1 MPKTKFQNVVFT
13 LMMSFLMVY
22 AMICYN
28 ISMNIGGMTNQVFL
42 MAFHE
47 MIIMWPAAFILEFF
61 LVDHLAH
68 KLAFCMVTPQD
79 RPIVITL
86 AISIMIIAIMC
97 PIMSFIATLLFKNA
111 GKEFVA
117 VWLQTTFLNFP
128 VAFFWQLMYCGPFI
142 RFLFRKLFPEN
153 KKRYP
158 QRRTAFPLSFHN
170 FCGQT
175 VQNGSPSVDIFC
187 FLPGLLLRYRIGY
200 ADYMII
206 PGSFLPM
213 IATLKSSSSFSTGI
227 SKPYTSSVVPS
238 EYVTSSVVGSISSA
252 PSACASSFV
261 PTKTLTMFLDT
272 RLTWMVIFRLLPS
285 GHPFLLLLH

>member
-28 ISMNIGGMTNQVFL
+28 ISMNIGRMTNQVFL

-86 AISIMIIAIMC
+86 AFTVMRPDDRPQFITYAISICICCIMC

-142 RFLFRKLFPEN
+142 RFLFRKLFPE
-153 KKRYP
+153 K
-158 QRRTAFPLSFHN
+158 
-170 FCGQT
+170 
-175 VQNGSPSVDIFC
+175 
-187 FLPGLLLRYRIGY
+187 
-200 ADYMII
+200 
-206 PGSFLPM
+206 
-213 IATLKSSSSFSTGI
+213 
-227 SKPYTSSVVPS
+227 
-238 EYVTSSVVGSISSA
+238 
-252 PSACASSFV
+252 
-261 PTKTLTMFLDT
+261 
-272 RLTWMVIFRLLPS
+272 
-285 GHPFLLLLH
+285 

>member
-1 MPKTKFQNVVFT
+1 
-13 LMMSFLMVY
+13 
-22 AMICYN
+22 
-28 ISMNIGGMTNQVFL
+28 MNIGGMTNQVFL

-47 MIIMWPAAFILEFF
+47 MMIMWPAAFILEFF

-142 RFLFRKLFPEN
+142 RFLFRKLFPE
-153 KKRYP
+153 K
-158 QRRTAFPLSFHN
+158 
-170 FCGQT
+170 
-175 VQNGSPSVDIFC
+175 
-187 FLPGLLLRYRIGY
+187 
-200 ADYMII
+200 
-206 PGSFLPM
+206 
-213 IATLKSSSSFSTGI
+213 
-227 SKPYTSSVVPS
+227 
-238 EYVTSSVVGSISSA
+238 
-252 PSACASSFV
+252 
-261 PTKTLTMFLDT
+261 
-272 RLTWMVIFRLLPS
+272 
-285 GHPFLLLLH
+285 

>member
-1 MPKTKFQNVVFT
+1 
-13 LMMSFLMVY
+13 MVY

-86 AISIMIIAIMC
+86 AISITIIAIMC

-128 VAFFWQLMYCGPFI
+128 VAFFWQLYLLRTLHPFSVPQTVSGKI
-142 RFLFRKLFPEN
+142 RKDIHKGNRFS
-153 KKRYP
+153 
-158 QRRTAFPLSFHN
+158 PLSLS
-170 FCGQT
+170 T
-175 VQNGSPSVDIFC
+175 ISVDRRC
-187 FLPGLLLRYRIGY
+187 KMVRLLWI
-200 ADYMII
+200 
-206 PGSFLPM
+206 
-213 IATLKSSSSFSTGI
+213 
-227 SKPYTSSVVPS
+227 
-238 EYVTSSVVGSISSA
+238 
-252 PSACASSFV
+252 SFV
-261 PTKTLTMFLDT
+261 FFRDYSCGTGLDTLTT
-272 RLTWMVIFRLLPS
+272 
-285 GHPFLLLLH
+285 

>member
-117 VWLQTTFLNFP
+117 VSSPRVDVIQGNTIALFFLVMAAGGYGRP
-128 VAFFWQLMYCGPFI
+128 CERTVTLRGKPAGEGRPG
-142 RFLFRKLFPEN
+142 RKMRARAASPFPEPFMQYKETPMNTRGFSLVREERLSEVSGTVKLWRHDATGAELLSIVNNDEN
-153 KKRYP
+153 KCFGATF
-158 QRRTAFPLSFHN
+158 RTSFFSDSTIFFTSCVRARSATSTLSA
-170 FCGQT
+170 
-175 VQNGSPSVDIFC
+175 V
-187 FLPGLLLRYRIGY
+187 
-200 ADYMII
+200 
-206 PGSFLPM
+206 
-213 IATLKSSSSFSTGI
+213 STTTR
-227 SKPYTSSVVPS
+227 SDT
-238 EYVTSSVVGSISSA
+238 
-252 PSACASSFV
+252 PSAA
-261 PTKTLTMFLDT
+261 TI
-272 RLTWMVIFRLLPS
+272 RLEACR
-285 GHPFLLLLH
+285 

>member
-128 VAFFWQLMYCGPFI
+128 GCLLLAAHVLRTLHPFSVPQTVSGKI
-142 RFLFRKLFPEN
+142 RKDIHKGEPLFPS
-153 KKRYP
+153 
-158 QRRTAFPLSFHN
+158 LS
-170 FCGQT
+170 T
-175 VQNGSPSVDIFC
+175 ISVDRRC
-187 FLPGLLLRYRIGY
+187 KMVRLLWI
-200 ADYMII
+200 
-206 PGSFLPM
+206 
-213 IATLKSSSSFSTGI
+213 
-227 SKPYTSSVVPS
+227 
-238 EYVTSSVVGSISSA
+238 
-252 PSACASSFV
+252 SFV
-261 PTKTLTMFLDT
+261 FFRDYSCGTGLDTLTT
-272 RLTWMVIFRLLPS
+272 
-285 GHPFLLLLH
+285 

>member
-97 PIMSFIATLLFKNA
+97 PIMSLVATFLFKEPSFGMWVKTWA
-111 GKEFVA
+111 M
-117 VWLQTTFLNFP
+117 NFP
-128 VAFFWQLMYCGPFI
+128 MAICYQMFYCGP
-142 RFLFRKLFPEN
+142 L
-153 KKRYP
+153 
-158 QRRTAFPLSFHN
+158 
-170 FCGQT
+170 
-175 VQNGSPSVDIFC
+175 V
-187 FLPGLLLRYRIGY
+187 
-200 ADYMII
+200 
-206 PGSFLPM
+206 
-213 IATLKSSSSFSTGI
+213 
-227 SKPYTSSVVPS
+227 
-238 EYVTSSVVGSISSA
+238 
-252 PSACASSFV
+252 
-261 PTKTLTMFLDT
+261 
-272 RLTWMVIFRLLPS
+272 RLIFRTIFGRS
-285 GHPFLLLLH
+285 KGK